1 MNRKII
7 LPILGLFV
15 LIVFSGTILYLDS
28 EYRYEVLQT
37 IEIKQTPKILTN
49 SYTIEPF
56 AVGLPFPYHL
66 TVLDDD
72 VFFNQR
78 FTGKL
83 FVIKNEEFQ
92 KNPILNFDSENLYTR
107 ILGIS
112 SDDSSIF
119 VHIAESKENKIFEN
133 NRVLKYSWDGNSLNF
148 IGEVDTL
155 ALYTDEHHSGDS
167 LVMDNEKIIST
178 IPTSVQSN
186 DDEYYIYGIHGF
198 DYDSI
203 TETIWHTSEVEWPE
217 NLEEINSLDQYE
229 KIHMMHKP
237 YKTSKSWE
245 VPYYPNSLL
254 IPEVNLST
262 NYNDSLFVGF
272 CKGVNAGGGGLYE
285 YPLNSER
292 NEFLIPNTQ
301 STLLNVNHE
310 KFLIG
315 ENFYCV
321 SDMELGSDNIIYL
334 TDYVSNGAIYKI
346 APKQ

>member
-7 LPILGLFV
+7 LPILGLFT
-15 LIVFSGTILYLDS
+15 LIVFSGTIVYLDS

-37 IEIKQTPKILTN
+37 IEIKQTPKLLTN
-49 SYTIEPF
+49 SYIIEPF

-66 TVLDDD
+66 TVLGDD

-92 KNPILNFDSENLYTR
+92 KNPILNFDSENFNTR

-119 VHIAESKENKIFEN
+119 VHIAESKENKIFKN
-133 NRVLKYSWDGNSLNF
+133 NRVLEYSWDGNSLNP

-167 LVMDNEKIIST
+167 LVMNDEKIIST
-178 IPTSVQSN
+178 LPTSPQSN
-186 DDEYYIYGIHGF
+186 DEEYYIYGIHGF
-198 DYDSI
+198 DFDSI

-217 NLEEINSLDQYE
+217 NLEEINSVDQYE

-262 NYNDSLFVGF
+262 NHKDSLFVGF
-272 CKGVNAGGGGLYE
+272 CKGVNSGGGLYE

>member
-7 LPILGLFV
+7 LPILGLIGIIA
-15 LIVFSGTILYLDS
+15 LSGIILYMDS
-28 EYRYEVLQT
+28 EYRHTILQT
-37 IEIKQTPKILTN
+37 VDIKQTPEIIVN
-49 SYTIEPF
+49 SYVLEPL

-66 TVLDDD
+66 TIIDDD

-92 KNPILNFDSENLYTR
+92 KSPILELDSENSKIR

-133 NRVLKYSWDGNSLNF
+133 NQILKYSWNGNSLNF
-148 IGEVDTL
+148 IEVVDTL
-155 ALYTDEHHSGDS
+155 SLYTDEHHSGDS
-167 LVMDNEKIIST
+167 LVMNNGNIVST
-178 IPTSVQSN
+178 IPVSAKQN
-186 DDEYYIYGIHGF
+186 DEEYYVYGIHGF
-198 DYDSI
+198 DFDSI
-203 TETIWHTSEVEWPE
+203 TETLWHTSEVYWPE
-217 NLEEINSLDQYE
+217 DLEEVDSLNQYE
-229 KIHMMHKP
+229 KIHIMSKP

-245 VPYYPNSLL
+245 VPYYPNSIL
-254 IPEVNLST
+254 IPEVNFST
-262 NYNDSLFVGF
+262 TYTDSLFVGF
-272 CKGVNAGGGGLYE
+272 CKGVNSGGGLYE

-301 STLLNVNHE
+301 STLLNLNHD
-310 KFLIG
+310 KFLIA
-315 ENFYCV
+315 ENFYCI
-321 SDMELGSDNIIYL
+321 SDIELGSNNAIYL